1 MKLNLSSDND
11 FKSSV
16 LEKKFF
22 VKTSSSQISCIIP
35 NEKKFKVENLF
46 EFRRITGDLTLS
58 LVFLLFVIFLFLNF
72 NTESGW
78 DTRNL
83 PQKRVGKILKQQ
95 WVGPLLCMVILI
107 PATFI
112 NLYESFKALKKS
124 QRLKIPNKIQYEI
137 SQWIRSIEFIV
148 YFLIYTF
155 AIEIFGYLISTMIFA
170 NFLTFRLGYRTKKWI
185 LTSTICSFVVV
196 IIFRSILQ
204 IKTPVNIWLYKYF
217 PENIEV
223 FMKIYF

>member
-1 MKLNLSSDND
+1 MKLNLFSDND

-16 LEKKFF
+16 LEKKFS
-22 VKTSSSQISCIIP
+22 VKTSSKQISCIIP
-35 NEKKFKVENLF
+35 KEKKFKVENLF

-124 QRLKIPNKIQYEI
+124 QRLKIPNKIRDGEGSHTAQ
-137 SQWIRSIEFIV
+137 IV
-148 YFLIYTF
+148 HEPCEGLKLIK
-155 AIEIFGYLISTMIFA
+155 
-170 NFLTFRLGYRTKKWI
+170 RLGGAA
-185 LTSTICSFVVV
+185 
-196 IIFRSILQ
+196 
-204 IKTPVNIWLYKYF
+204 
-217 PENIEV
+217 
-223 FMKIYF
+223 

>member
-16 LEKKFF
+16 LEKKFS

-35 NEKKFKVENLF
+35 KEKKFKVENLF

-112 NLYESFKALKKS
+112 NLYE
-124 QRLKIPNKIQYEI
+124 
-137 SQWIRSIEFIV
+137 
-148 YFLIYTF
+148 
-155 AIEIFGYLISTMIFA
+155 
-170 NFLTFRLGYRTKKWI
+170 
-185 LTSTICSFVVV
+185 
-196 IIFRSILQ
+196 
-204 IKTPVNIWLYKYF
+204 
-217 PENIEV
+217 
-223 FMKIYF
+223 